1 MNPYQY
7 LNSNNGQLVDASS
20 NSKLNDYLHSL
31 MTGVTVNPYNQSTD
45 EYGNP
50 TSDYE
55 VNGIGQAT
63 KLGDNKYSIGIDD
76 PTSRGLFDVNVEID
90 PTTGKATNLGT
101 TYRSQGNNTQWYA
114 PLATAALALGGWAFA
129 PELMSGGLAGAE
141 VGGAAG
147 GALTGAE
154 TGGAVAS
161 GGGAVGGTV
170 AEGGGAVGG
179 SGAGFGSGT
188 SLSVDA
194 ATNPLNPFYGTANPA
209 AQANLVGSNLV
220 GGGAE
225 ANLGLLGGNS
235 LIPVSGAGIGGAELG
250 AAGGIIG
257 SGAGLGQNTV
267 SALTGAAGLNGFTP
281 NDFMSQPASDYNFKL
296 PSSNSSKSKQQ
307 QMANALRL
315 PTNLDTTVQVYNR
328 QNPFLTSTQQNLANM
343 LKV

>member
-7 LNSNNGQLVDASS
+7 LNSNNGQLTDSISSPKLDA
-20 NSKLNDYLHSL
+20 YLHSL
-31 MTGVTVNPYNQSTD
+31 MNGVTVNPYGGSTD
-45 EYGNP
+45 ENGNVNY
-50 TSDYE
+50 DYE

-101 TYRSQGNNTQWYA
+101 TYKSRGNNPQWYA

-129 PELMSGGLAGAE
+129 PELMSGGLTGGTALAE
-141 VGGAAG
+141 G
-147 GALTGAE
+147 
-154 TGGAVAS
+154 GGAV
-161 GGGAVGGTV
+161 GGTVGGTV

-179 SGAGFGSGT
+179 AGFGSGT
-188 SLSVDA
+188 SLSADA

-220 GGGAE
+220 GGGAN

-235 LIPVSGAGIGGAELG
+235 LLPVTGAGIGGAELG

-267 SALTGAAGLNGFTP
+267 SALTGAAGLNGFSP
-281 NDFMSQPASDYNFKL
+281 SDFMSQPASDYNFKL
-296 PSSNSSKSKQQ
+296 PSSSSKTPQQ
-307 QMANALRL
+307 QLANALRL

-328 QNPFLTSTQQNLANM
+328 QNPFLTNTQQNLANM

>member
-7 LNSNNGQLVDASS
+7 LNTNNGQTVDTVSS
-20 NSKLNDYLHSL
+20 PKLDAYLHSL
-31 MTGVTVNPYNQSTD
+31 MTGVTVNPYNQQTD
-45 EYGNP
+45 ENGNP

-101 TYRSQGNNTQWYA
+101 TYKSRGNNTQWYA
-114 PLATAALALGGWAFA
+114 PLATAALALGGYALA
-129 PELMSGGLAGAE
+129 PELFSGGLAE
-141 VGGAAG
+141 
-147 GALTGAE
+147 
-154 TGGAVAS
+154 

-170 AEGGGAVGG
+170 AESGGAVG
-179 SGAGFGSGT
+179 GAGFGSGT
-188 SLSVDA
+188 SLSADA

-220 GGGAE
+220 GGGAN

-235 LIPVSGAGIGGAELG
+235 LVPVSGAGIGGAELG
-250 AAGGIIG
+250 ATGGIIG
-257 SGAGLGQNTV
+257 NGAGLGQSTV
-267 SALTGAAGLNGFTP
+267 SALTGAAGLNGFSP

-296 PSSNSSKSKQQ
+296 PSSSSKTPQQ

-328 QNPFLTSTQQNLANM
+328 QNPFLTNTQQNLANM

>member
-7 LNSNNGQLVDASS
+7 LNTNNNQTVDTISS
-20 NSKLNDYLHSL
+20 PKLDAYLHSL
-31 MTGVTVNPYNQSTD
+31 MNGVTVNPYNQSTD

-63 KLGDNKYSIGIDD
+63 KVGENRYSIGVDD
-76 PTSRGLFDVNVEID
+76 PSTRGLFNVNVEVD
-90 PTTGKATNLGT
+90 PTTGKLTNLGT
-101 TYRSQGNNTQWYA
+101 TYGSHAAFDWSKPA
-114 PLATAALALGGWAFA
+114 MFAALVGGGLLAAPYLGGASLFGEGA
-129 PELMSGGLAGAE
+129 LAGGGLAE
-141 VGGAAG
+141 
-147 GALTGAE
+147 
-154 TGGAVAS
+154 S
-161 GGGAVGGTV
+161 GAVGGTV

-179 SGAGFGSGT
+179 AGFGSGT
-188 SLSVDA
+188 SLSADA
-194 ATNPLNPFYGTANPA
+194 ATNPLNPFYGTANPT

-235 LIPVSGAGIGGAELG
+235 LVPVTGAGIGGAELG
-250 AAGGIIG
+250 ATGGIIG
-257 SGAGLGQNTV
+257 SGAGLGQSSV

-281 NDFMSQPASDYNFKL
+281 NDLMSQSASDYNYKL
-296 PSSNSSKSKQQ
+296 PQSKSKTPQQ
-307 QMANALRL
+307 NMANALR
-315 PTNLDTTVQVYNR
+315 TNLDTTVQVYNR

>member
-7 LNSNNGQLVDASS
+7 LNTNNNQTVDTVSS
-20 NSKLNDYLHSL
+20 PKLDAYLHSL
-31 MTGVTVNPYNQSTD
+31 MNGVTVNPYNQSTD

-55 VNGIGQAT
+55 INGIGQAT
-63 KLGDNKYSIGIDD
+63 KVGDNRYSIGVDD
-76 PTSRGLFDVNVEID
+76 PSTRGLFNVNVEVD

-101 TYRSQGNNTQWYA
+101 TYGSHAAFDWSKPA
-114 PLATAALALGGWAFA
+114 MFAALVGGGLLAAPYLGGSSLFGEGA
-129 PELMSGGLAGAE
+129 LAGGGT
-141 VGGAAG
+141 VGG
-147 GALTGAE
+147 TVAE
-154 TGGAVAS
+154 GGGAVAS
-161 GGGAVGGTV
+161 GGGASS
-170 AEGGGAVGG
+170 GAVGG

-188 SLSVDA
+188 SLSADA
-194 ATNPLNPFYGTANPA
+194 ATNSLNGFYGTANPA

-220 GGGAE
+220 GGGAN

-235 LIPVSGAGIGGAELG
+235 LLPVTGAGIGGAELG

-267 SALTGAAGLNGFTP
+267 SALTGAAGLNGFSP
-281 NDFMSQPASDYNFKL
+281 SDFMSQPASDYNFKL
-296 PSSNSSKSKQQ
+296 PSSSSSKSKQQ

-328 QNPFLTSTQQNLANM
+328 QNPFLTNTQQNLANM